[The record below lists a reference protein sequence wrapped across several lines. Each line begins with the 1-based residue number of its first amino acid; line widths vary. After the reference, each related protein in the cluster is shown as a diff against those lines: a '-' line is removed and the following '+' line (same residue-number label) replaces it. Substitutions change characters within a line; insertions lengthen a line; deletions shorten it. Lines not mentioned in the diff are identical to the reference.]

1 MSDWLSN
8 PLSLFDI
15 KGQVAIVTGASGAFG
30 ALAAKVLAG
39 AGCRLVLAA
48 GKQAELD
55 AIASACA
62 ETGAEV
68 EPINLR
74 PSSEEN
80 CAQIVGEAVARFGR
94 VDILVVA
101 SGKNDV
107 SKIHDMAPAR
117 FLDVLNRTVYGNV
130 QRMETDAISPLPST
144 SRCPMSWSAR
154 RIGLPLPI

>member
-30 ALAAKVLAG
+30 TLAAKVLAG

-80 CAQIVGEAVARFGR
+80 CAQIVGEAATEGEPCHQQEACAQHRR
-94 VDILVVA
+94 D
-101 SGKNDV
+101 
-107 SKIHDMAPAR
+107 H
-117 FLDVLNRTVYGNV
+117 
-130 QRMETDAISPLPST
+130 SPPSSPTLGSVTGTRRRPST
-144 SRCPMSWSAR
+144 TSP
-154 RIGLPLPI
+154 